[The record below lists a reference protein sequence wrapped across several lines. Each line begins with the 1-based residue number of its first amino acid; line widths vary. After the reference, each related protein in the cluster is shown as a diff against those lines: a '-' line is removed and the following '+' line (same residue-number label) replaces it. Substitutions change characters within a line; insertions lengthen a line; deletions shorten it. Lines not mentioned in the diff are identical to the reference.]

1 MRSERPREGQM
12 VQAIEDLR
20 RLLQLRWAEKYL
32 DLTVVGGGVKSGD
45 GL

>member
-1 MRSERPREGQM
+1 MGSERPREGQM